1 MPSTVY
7 VKVVGFR
14 DVERHA
20 LNTVFRLSLDRH
32 LVYALWTPE
41 VLVPPNLAL
50 IDVDSY
56 EGGLEI
62 ASPALN
68 PNLKLIC
75 VGTKLPVSAWRSF
88 ARPLDWI
95 AVVSAMDEL
104 FMGAITQPASTNPD
118 FDPNAT
124 VVDLV
129 LDSVPAGVKVSLL
142 VDESRDHRLYLRA
155 RWALAGLM
163 DVDEATYDD
172 QALQLVKRR
181 HYELVVVNLES
192 PNVDGWKLVS
202 ELVALQPAIGSVVV
216 STRNNSWS
224 LQQQAE
230 QAGCRGVLEV
240 PFDPNQVIQLLQKV

>member
-1 MPSTVY
+1 MSSTVF
-7 VKVVGFR
+7 VKVAGFR

-20 LNTVFRLSLDRH
+20 LNTVFRLSLDRRV
-32 LVYALWTPE
+32 VYALWIPDMSP
-41 VLVPPNLAL
+41 PPNLAL

-62 ASPALN
+62 ASPKFN

-75 VGTKLPVSAWRSF
+75 IGEKAPASAWRVF
-88 ARPLDWI
+88 PRPLDWT
-95 AVVSAMDEL
+95 AVVQSMDEL
-104 FMGAITQPASTNPD
+104 FMGPVTQPSS

-124 VVDLV
+124 VVDFT

-155 RWALAGLM
+155 RLALAGMLE
-163 DVDEATYDD
+163 VDDAVNAEE
-172 QALQLVKRR
+172 ALQMASRR
-181 HYELVVVNLES
+181 HYDLVILNLDH
-192 PNVDGWKLVS
+192 PDTDGWKLVAD
-202 ELVALQPAIGSVVV
+202 LMALEPAITSMVV
-216 STRNNSWS
+216 STRNNSWN

-240 PFDPNQVIQLLQKV
+240 PFDPNQIIQMLQKV

>member
-1 MPSTVY
+1 MPSTVF

-20 LNTVFRLSLDRH
+20 LNTVFRLSLDRR
-32 LVYALWTPE
+32 LVYALWIPDMSP
-41 VLVPPNLAL
+41 PPNLAL

-62 ASPALN
+62 ASPAFN
-68 PNLKLIC
+68 QNLKLIC
-75 VGTKLPVSAWRSF
+75 IGEKAPASAWRVF
-88 ARPLDWI
+88 TRPLDWT
-95 AVVSAMDEL
+95 AVVQSMDEL
-104 FMGAITQPASTNPD
+104 FMGPVTQPSS

-124 VVDLV
+124 VVDFSLE
-129 LDSVPAGVKVSLL
+129 SMPAGVKVSLL
-142 VDESRDHRLYLRA
+142 VDDSREHQLYLRA
-155 RWALAGLM
+155 RLALAGLM
-163 DVDEATYDD
+163 EVDEASSGDD
-172 QALQLVKRR
+172 ALQQATRR
-181 HYELVVVNLES
+181 HYDLVVVNLDS
-192 PNVDGWKLVS
+192 ANVDGWKLVS
-202 ELVALQPAIGSVVV
+202 QLAAIEPRIGTIAV

>member
-32 LVYALWTPE
+32 LVYALWRPG
-41 VLVPPNLAL
+41 VLVPPNLAV

-75 VGTKLPVSAWRSF
+75 VGAKSPASAWRSF
-88 ARPLDWI
+88 ARPLDWV
-95 AVVSAMDEL
+95 AVVCAMDEL
-104 FMGAITQPASTNPD
+104 FMGAMTQPASAEAN

-129 LDSVPAGVKVSLL
+129 LDSVPAGIK
-142 VDESRDHRLYLRA
+142 H
-155 RWALAGLM
+155 
-163 DVDEATYDD
+163 
-172 QALQLVKRR
+172 
-181 HYELVVVNLES
+181 
-192 PNVDGWKLVS
+192 
-202 ELVALQPAIGSVVV
+202 
-216 STRNNSWS
+216 
-224 LQQQAE
+224 AE
-230 QAGCRGVLEV
+230 PPR
-240 PFDPNQVIQLLQKV
+240 